1 MSNKKITSV
10 YCQEISVSKEA
21 LFFYFASFFP
31 FLNEKSQF

>member
-21 LFFYFASFFP
+21 LFFYFASFYSIF
-31 FLNEKSQF
+31 K